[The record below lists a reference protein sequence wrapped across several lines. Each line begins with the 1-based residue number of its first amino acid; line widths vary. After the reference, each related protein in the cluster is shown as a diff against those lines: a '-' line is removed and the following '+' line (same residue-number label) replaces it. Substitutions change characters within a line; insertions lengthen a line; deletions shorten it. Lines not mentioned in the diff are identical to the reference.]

1 MRRFFRVNLDGFF
14 NITQLAIAV
23 MEKQGSGH
31 VVQIHDEPG
40 LAPTGKRRLLAA
52 HPRNRPSCRP
62 MGGQRAATAHPLEV
76 QLSHSAKARRADRG
90 VAHCAV
96 FASVLSFSAGL
107 TRTPAKEESFHRLRG
122 LQHAFC
128 RQAPS

>member
-1 MRRFFRVNLDGFF
+1 MSSRFTTSLDSHPLESAAFSPR
-14 NITQLAIAV
+14 TPETDLRAV
-23 MEKQGSGH
+23 QW
-31 VVQIHDEPG
+31 D
-40 LAPTGKRRLLAA
+40 
-52 HPRNRPSCRP
+52 
-62 MGGQRAATAHPLEV
+62 GQRAATAHPLEV